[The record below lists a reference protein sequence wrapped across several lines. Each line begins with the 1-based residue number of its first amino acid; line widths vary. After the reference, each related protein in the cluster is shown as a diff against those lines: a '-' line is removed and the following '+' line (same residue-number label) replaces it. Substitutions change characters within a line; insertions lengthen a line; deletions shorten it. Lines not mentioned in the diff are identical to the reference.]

1 MHLLAFFARKFGHD
15 VKFPLME
22 IKIPDHMKTC
32 VCFSIVFSFLAR
44 WMEVVKIKF
53 YGFAKTKRLKE
64 YQFLNNHLENCPD
77 LNNHTGM

>member
-1 MHLLAFFARKFGHD
+1 
-15 VKFPLME
+15 
-22 IKIPDHMKTC
+22 MKTC